1 MDTKIASS
9 IWSNVDFDQAP
20 PPAKLAALWLISN
33 EHVNTLG
40 YADLNLRRF
49 IFETQL
55 DAEALRAGQQA
66 LGKGFVSV
74 GKGYWLRH
82 YIQFQ
87 FGRGASLA
95 KNNFAR
101 AICKLMLNGMEE
113 EMGRLLLTEYPELL
127 TVADF
132 VCPWIDRSWYEALTK
147 GSRASVKHRRREERR
162 GEEQQGEAQGGSS
175 SVAESIYALYP
186 RKVARASALGAIGR
200 ALRRHSA
207 DTLTAAVTAYA
218 AAVAEYSEAERQF
231 VPHPA
236 SWFNGERFLD
246 DPAQWRRTAGK
257 ISSEE
262 SAPRTAS
269 PLIAL
274 P

>member
-9 IWSNVDFDQAP
+9 IWSNVDFDSAP

-40 YADLNLRRF
+40 YAEFNLRRF

-55 DAEALRAGQQA
+55 DAEALRGGQQA

-95 KNNFAR
+95 ANNFAR

-113 EMGRLLLTEYPELL
+113 AMGRLLLTEYPELL
-127 TVADF
+127 TVSDF
-132 VCPWIDRSWYEALTK
+132 VCPWVECSWYEALTK
-147 GSRASVKHRRREERR
+147 GSRASRKHRR
-162 GEEQQGEAQGGSS
+162 GEEQSRGAKQGAQGATLTS
-175 SVAESIYALYP
+175 AEQIYALYP
-186 RKVARASALGAIGR
+186 RKVARAAALKAIGH
-200 ALRRHSA
+200 ALRRHSG
-207 DTLTAAVTAYA
+207 DSLVTAVTAYA
-218 AAVAEYSEAERQF
+218 AAVAEYSAAERQF

-236 SWFNGERFLD
+236 SWFNGDRFLD
-246 DPAQWRRTAGK
+246 DPAQWRRDAGK
-257 ISSEE
+257 ISTPET
-262 SAPRTAS
+262 APRTAA
-269 PLIAL
+269 PTIAL